1 MQSPQ
6 KLRDR
11 LQNEKR
17 AQASAHLGL
26 KDELDLINSEMQA
39 LKLMPTQQ
47 MQAVKEDPNTANG
60 SPQPTNAALESRLQN
75 LESRFDVLSGDLTGR
90 TFTMERDLESSLVVS
105 EKRSKKLDELYR
117 AASAENEALYDRFNS
132 ELSKVAKDVRTGST
146 EEALK
151 SQLSGAFEE
160 IGRLKKENF
169 RLKREV
175 GGLRAQQAAVALL
188 KASE

>member
-1 MQSPQ
+1 MQTVQ
-6 KLRDR
+6 
-11 LQNEKR
+11 
-17 AQASAHLGL
+17 
-26 KDELDLINSEMQA
+26 
-39 LKLMPTQQ
+39 
-47 MQAVKEDPNTANG
+47 EDPDTANEN
-60 SPQPTNAALESRLQN
+60 SPPMKAALASRLQS
-75 LESRFDVLSGDLTGR
+75 LESRFNMLSGDLTGR
-90 TFTMERDLESSLVVS
+90 TSSMEKDLESSLVVS
-105 EKRSKKLDELYR
+105 EKRAKKLDELYR

-132 ELSKVAKDVRTGST
+132 ELSKVARDVRAGST

-151 SQLSGAFEE
+151 NQLSGAFEE

>member
-1 MQSPQ
+1 
-6 KLRDR
+6 
-11 LQNEKR
+11 
-17 AQASAHLGL
+17 
-26 KDELDLINSEMQA
+26 MQA
-39 LKLMPTQQ
+39 LKLMPTQK
-47 MQAVKEDPNTANG
+47 MQTVQEDPDTANEN
-60 SPQPTNAALESRLQN
+60 SPPMKAALASRLQS
-75 LESRFDVLSGDLTGR
+75 LESRFNMLSGDLTGR
-90 TFTMERDLESSLVVS
+90 TSSMEEDLESSLVVS
-105 EKRSKKLDELYR
+105 EKRAKKLDELYR

-132 ELSKVAKDVRTGST
+132 ELSKVARDVRAGST

-151 SQLSGAFEE
+151 NQLSGAFEE

>member
-1 MQSPQ
+1 
-6 KLRDR
+6 
-11 LQNEKR
+11 
-17 AQASAHLGL
+17 
-26 KDELDLINSEMQA
+26 MQA
-39 LKLMPTQQ
+39 LKLMPTQK
-47 MQAVKEDPNTANG
+47 MQTVQEDPDTANEN
-60 SPQPTNAALESRLQN
+60 SPPMKAALASRLQS
-75 LESRFDVLSGDLTGR
+75 LESRFNMLSGDLTGR
-90 TFTMERDLESSLVVS
+90 TSSMEKDLESSLVVS
-105 EKRSKKLDELYR
+105 EKRAKKLDELYR

-132 ELSKVAKDVRTGST
+132 ELSKVARDVRAGST

-151 SQLSGAFEE
+151 NQLSGAFEE